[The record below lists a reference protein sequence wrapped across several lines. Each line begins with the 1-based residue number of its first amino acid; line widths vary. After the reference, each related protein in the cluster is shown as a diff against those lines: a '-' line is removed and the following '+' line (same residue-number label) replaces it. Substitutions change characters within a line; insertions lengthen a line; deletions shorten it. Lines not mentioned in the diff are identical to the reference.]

1 MEDYYDITDREE
13 QKKFINA
20 LILKSETWLNN
31 DNRDPETKELIQ
43 ALSHNLILI
52 NLRVNDLEE
61 GRENSQK
68 YIDRYFIILRLA
80 LNYEDFR
87 IRELKDLIFSF

>member
-13 QKKFINA
+13 QKEFINA
-20 LILKSETWLNN
+20 LILKSETWSNN

-43 ALSHNLILI
+43 SLSHNLILI
-52 NLRVNDLEE
+52 NLRVTDLEE

-68 YIDRYFIILRLA
+68 YIDRYFKILRSA
-80 LNYEDFR
+80 LNCEDFR
-87 IRELKDLIFSF
+87 IRELKDLISSF